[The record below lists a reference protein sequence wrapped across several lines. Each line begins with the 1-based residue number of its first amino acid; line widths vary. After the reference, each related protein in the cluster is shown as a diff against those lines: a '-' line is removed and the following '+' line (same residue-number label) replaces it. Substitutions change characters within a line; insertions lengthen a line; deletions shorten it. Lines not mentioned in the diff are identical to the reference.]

1 MLAEEDLNVM
11 KPLRLLE
18 VDQPL
23 VLFREKVK
31 GHPLFTLKVTSGDV
45 LHS

>member
-1 MLAEEDLNVM
+1 MLAEEDLNGM

-18 VDQPL
+18 ADQPL
-23 VLFREKVK
+23 VLFKEKAK
-31 GHPLFTLKVTSGDV
+31 QTLFVLKVTSGDV